1 MTVADDGVG
10 IPDGGRR
17 SGLRDPARCA
27 ESSGGSSGEG
37 PGTGDGGA
45 GTTVFWEAPL

>member
-1 MTVADDGVG
+1 MTVADDGVD

-17 SGLRDPARCA
+17 SGLRDPARRA
-27 ESSGGSSGEG
+27 ESWGGSSGVG

-45 GTTVFWEAPL
+45 ATTVFWEASL